1 MRSLFFVLLLVCGC
15 AGPAEPVKPEPMTW
29 DVAIPRSAVIVAGG
43 ASVVVKLDNGD
54 TVLLTF
60 VDDREY

>member
-1 MRSLFFVLLLVCGC
+1 MRSLFFVLLFLVGC
-15 AGPAEPVKPEPMTW
+15 ANTPATAPEPMTW